1 MAEVRRRGGAV
12 QVTLT
17 GEEAG
22 ALAALAAQIVAML
35 AEDGRADTRAETAVD
50 PLEAMVAMTTDPV
63 DAPDDPALRRLLP
76 DAYADETMSGE
87 FRRLMDGELRQQ
99 KTEALD
105 EMYGAV
111 EGGSADS
118 GVKLRLAPQQ
128 AETWLQALNDI
139 RLVLGTRLN
148 VTEDLEDRWAQIASD
163 EPDAALLAAY
173 EWLGWLQESVVLALD
188 G

>member
-1 MAEVRRRGGAV
+1 MAEVRRRAGAV

-22 ALAALAAQIVAML
+22 ALAALAAQISTML
-35 AEDGRADTRAETAVD
+35 AEDGPTPAPSDAAVD
-50 PLEAMVAMTTDPV
+50 PLEAMVGMTTEPV

-87 FRRLMDGELRQQ
+87 FRRLMDGELRRQ

-105 EMYGAV
+105 EMYAAV
-111 EGGSADS
+111 EGSADS
-118 GVKLRLAPQQ
+118 GIKLRLAPQQ

-139 RLVLGTRLN
+139 RLVLGTRLD
-148 VTEDLEDRWAQIASD
+148 VTEDLEDRWANLA
-163 EPDAALLAAY
+163 PDDPNTALLAAY

-188 G
+188 S